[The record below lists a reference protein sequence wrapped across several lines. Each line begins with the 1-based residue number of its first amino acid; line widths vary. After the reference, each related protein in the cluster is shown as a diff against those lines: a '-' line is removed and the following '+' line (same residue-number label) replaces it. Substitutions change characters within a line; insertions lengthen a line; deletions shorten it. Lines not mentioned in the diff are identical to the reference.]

1 MANLTKKAEID
12 IKKMGNQ
19 YTFTIFATLWK
30 RTDLY

>member
-19 YTFTIFATLWK
+19 YTFAIFATLWES
-30 RTDLY
+30 TNLY